1 MLYHNSN
8 DSHGGKW
15 HDRSDNQCR
24 YSRDINNSYR
34 HFQSNRGD
42 ISLLKDDEYRLV
54 HQGRNELFDKK
65 KNFPTVPYLKDKS
78 LLLSENLFTSDR
90 WEINELMQ
98 LKQKLNN
105 TRNRLNEKDIKV
117 WKQHTSKTNMTGRV
131 VWSLRDQ
138 NNIEMCTN
146 AWIKMAEIFSKY
158 NNLIPNGKYIL
169 FRCEVGQ
176 DKKKEK

>member
-1 MLYHNSN
+1 MLYPNSN
-8 DSHGGKW
+8 NFHGNKW
-15 HDRSDNQCR
+15 YDRSGDQCR
-24 YSRDINNSYR
+24 YSRNSNR

-42 ISLLKDDEYRLV
+42 ISSLKDDEYRLV

-65 KNFPTVPYLKDKS
+65 KNFSTIPYLKDKS
-78 LLLSENLFTSDR
+78 LLLSGNLFTSDR
-90 WEINELMQ
+90 WEINGLMQ

-117 WKQHTSKTNMTGRV
+117 WKQHTTKTNMTGRV
-131 VWSLRDQ
+131 VWSLRDR

-158 NNLIPNGKYIL
+158 ENLIPNSK
-169 FRCEVGQ
+169 
-176 DKKKEK
+176 